1 MKEKSRNAVAKL
13 IKTLNTLLTIY
24 IIFGFITGI
33 IAALFK
39 SPYWWV
45 LIIAMLPSAVIF
57 GVLVTQLSDAL
68 NSIIEDMEKSSISA
82 KEGVGENNSQPKKVN
97 RVKSKPEIDVM
108 SDDYDTFCEK
118 VNSALDGV
126 SRYKQIDWLA
136 YWLEELEAKCAETTD
151 ADKQYLYNEQIAYLD
166 LSLKSLS

>member
-68 NSIIEDMEKSSISA
+68 NSIIEDMEKGLQG
-82 KEGVGENNSQPKKVN
+82 GVKFLPLVAGN
-97 RVKSKPEIDVM
+97 
-108 SDDYDTFCEK
+108 
-118 VNSALDGV
+118 AL
-126 SRYKQIDWLA
+126 QQL
-136 YWLEELEAKCAETTD
+136 LEAAGVF
-151 ADKQYLYNEQIAYLD
+151 L
-166 LSLKSLS
+166 